1 LPTMLIENVQVD
13 HASYGVYRPRFQ
25 NHVYRNLS
33 IAATGAEPFNRGLDD
48 ASTQH
53 GSITVDGLTFSKLG
67 YGGRMPL
74 IQISANNVT
83 GRAESHFRNVT
94 VSDRDR
100 PGRWPVFNLGGGP
113 RLKPT
118 KPGVPYFLHDHFGP
132 GKHAKVVSTR
142 AKDLLADGN
151 KYAEEPG
158 LTGDEAVMARVANV
172 KFPELLNPVDDLP
185 PATIITRVDESN
197 GQLIIWG
204 TTHDNGTIQSVTV
217 NKRPARIHKQEHGI
231 ADWSIELPKSS
242 RITAGSTDKAGNREL
257 NPHKIQI

>member
-1 LPTMLIENVQVD
+1 
-13 HASYGVYRPRFQ
+13 
-25 NHVYRNLS
+25 
-33 IAATGAEPFNRGLDD
+33 
-48 ASTQH
+48 
-53 GSITVDGLTFSKLG
+53 
-67 YGGRMPL
+67 MPL
-74 IQISANNVT
+74 VQISANNVS

-94 VSDRDR
+94 VRDRDR
-100 PGRWPVFNLGGGP
+100 PERWPVFNLGGGP

-151 KYAEEPG
+151 KYTKEPG
-158 LTGDEAVMARVANV
+158 ITGDEAVMARVSNV

-185 PATIITRVDESN
+185 PATIITRIDESN

-242 RITAGSTDKAGNREL
+242 RITAGSTDEAGNREL
-257 NPHKIQI
+257 HPHKIQI